1 MMMITNGF
9 TIPLR
14 FKKVKNTL
22 LKLNLPA
29 LNKNKRKRKVKE
41 DVMFRESFSA
51 TADVEQ
57 MLTDRSVRGKF
68 LHRL

>member
-68 LHRL
+68 PHRL